1 MNPNKT
7 ITLFYQAVEID
18 DYRYKK
24 DCDNIDYS
32 RIADDC
38 ETKTIS
44 LLGAIKHISLSIS
57 GLSEMKKDTSLE
69 VNNLSYIIAD
79 LAELAIATN
88 KTRST
93 ADEIYNSQVR
103 DHV

>member
-1 MNPNKT
+1 MGAKKT
-7 ITLFYQAVEID
+7 INLFYQAID
-18 DYRYKK
+18 INDYRHEK
-24 DCDNIDYS
+24 DCDNIDYC

-57 GLSEMKKDTSLE
+57 NLSEMKKDTSLE
-69 VNNLSYIIAD
+69 VSNLSYIIAD

-93 ADEIYNSQVR
+93 ADEIYNSQVGN
-103 DHV
+103 HG